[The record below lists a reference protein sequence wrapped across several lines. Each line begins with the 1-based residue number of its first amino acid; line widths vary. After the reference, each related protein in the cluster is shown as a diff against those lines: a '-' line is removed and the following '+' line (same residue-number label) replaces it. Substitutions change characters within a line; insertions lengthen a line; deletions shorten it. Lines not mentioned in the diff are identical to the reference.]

1 VDIKSKVENFKKVL
15 DKLKELNIEPKDSGL
30 IWEAKDKIEASPELQ
45 AKLENLF
52 GEFEENDDIEDWY
65 TNAE

>member
-1 VDIKSKVENFKKVL
+1 
-15 DKLKELNIEPKDSGL
+15 L
-30 IWEAKDKIEASPELQ
+30 IWEAKDKITAGPELQ

-52 GEFEENDDIEDWY
+52 GEFEANDDVEDWY